1 MAKTPAALPK
11 TAVSPDERREFKL
24 DVMRRICD
32 RISRGELAAAAAQ
45 AEGLNAST
53 VWRWTA
59 EDETARTMYAHAKHQ
74 AADALAEE
82 AIRIALETTNETYS
96 ADRLKV
102 DTLKWAAAKRR
113 PKEYGER
120 QAVETSGESTL
131 TVVVR
136 HE

>member
-11 TAVSPDERREFKL
+11 SAVSPDERREFKL